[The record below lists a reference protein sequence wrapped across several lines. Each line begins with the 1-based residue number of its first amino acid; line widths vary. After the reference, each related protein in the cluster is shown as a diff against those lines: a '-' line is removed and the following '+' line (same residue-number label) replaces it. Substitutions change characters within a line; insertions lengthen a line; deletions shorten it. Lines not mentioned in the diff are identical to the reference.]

1 MGRPR
6 LYHTAEEKLAAN
18 RLKSKKHHEK
28 NKKTINKKKR
38 RAYQKLHKKP
48 ACITQAKQ
56 STASPEATVATWMAR
71 VRQVPLRIGRLL
83 GTQSDLA
90 FMNTVVEDFQHRLLS
105 EGAQSA
111 REALAKHTQPFSS
124 LKISLTAYCDQILPL
139 AGVQSEWAEANAVA
153 SSVAK
158 YIGWLDDIEM
168 HAIEDPNDV
177 FLMFSRGQLL
187 YQVQAE

>member
-1 MGRPR
+1 MYISASSLIRSKEWVALDSITPLKKAGSKQI
-6 LYHTAEEKLAAN
+6 EE
-18 RLKSKKHHEK
+18 

-38 RAYQKLHKKP
+38 RAYQSF
-48 ACITQAKQ
+48 TTKQ